1 MAHQQINRGSV
12 VTDWMNELRE
22 IGELRDSGI
31 LSDEEFEAEKA
42 RLLQR
47 SRDEATNKPTEQL
60 SSSPPRAPQGLSV
73 ESRMAIQ
80 QAAADPSCE
89 LCGARPAAEITLRRL
104 TGAVILFSSYRSNPI
119 LCASC
124 GELAT
129 TEMQKQTLTKGWW
142 SATAAVLNPVVV
154 ATNSNNKRKHQ
165 KRLRNGG
172 Y

>member
-1 MAHQQINRGSV
+1 M
-12 VTDWMNELRE
+12 TDWMNELRE
-22 IGELRDSGI
+22 IGELRDAGI

-47 SRDEATNKPTEQL
+47 SRDEANNQPTPNL
-60 SSSPPRAPQGLSV
+60 SRTAPQAPRGLSV

-80 QAAADPSCE
+80 REVAEPSCE

-129 TEMQKQTLTKGWW
+129 AEMQKQTLTKGWW
-142 SATAAVLNPVVV
+142 SATSAVLNPVVV
-154 ATNSNNKRKHQ
+154 ASNSNNKRKHQ

-172 Y
+172 H

>member
-1 MAHQQINRGSV
+1 M
-12 VTDWMNELRE
+12 TDWMNELRE

-42 RLLQR
+42 RLLQGA
-47 SRDEATNKPTEQL
+47 RDQADGQPTENLLRNAPQ
-60 SSSPPRAPQGLSV
+60 APQGLSV

-80 QAAADPSCE
+80 RATTEPSCE
-89 LCGARPAAEITLRRL
+89 LCGAQPAAEIRLRRL

-129 TEMQKQTLTKGWW
+129 KEMQKQTLTKGWW
-142 SATAAVLNPVVV
+142 SATSAVLNPVVV

-165 KRLRNGG
+165 KRLRNGR